1 MVKTMKLPKKKTE
14 QGNVTTPNEQD
25 QITPVD
31 VQVRD
36 GSRRSQQINDY
47 EQRACQ
53 SAHPRVRAIGAI
65 NSGLMRIGTEL
76 EATLIEAMKDNQMTL
91 AQIPETSE
99 AFNMHLRYTRMIER
113 LARLELQ
120 LERPRKNG

>member
-1 MVKTMKLPKKKTE
+1 MANTMTLPKQKTE
-14 QGNVTTPNEQD
+14 QGNVTTPNGQD
-25 QITPVD
+25 QITPDD
-31 VQVRD
+31 VQDRD
-36 GSRRSQQINDY
+36 GSLRSQQINDY

-53 SAHPRVRAIGAI
+53 SADPRARAIGTI

-99 AFNMHLRYTRMIER
+99 AFNVHLRYARMIER
-113 LARLELQ
+113 FARLEQ
-120 LERPRKNG
+120 QFERPKKNG